1 MFRIIKILKDCLFPV
16 SCLGCGAEGEWVC
29 KNCYNKINAESVFCF
44 AEYLENNLDILVS
57 PYQYK
62 EEEEI
67 IGKIIQHLK
76 YYYVLELK
84 EVISCLLKDF
94 VKNNQAF
101 FKDIQIIAPVPLHAR
116 RLAERGFNQAEE
128 IAKILGTILNK
139 PVINCLKRVRY
150 TKQQARL
157 NKQER
162 KQNVV
167 AAFKIKNPSL
177 LKEKVLLVDDVFT
190 TGATVNECVKV
201 LRQAGVEKILA
212 FTLARG

>member
-1 MFRIIKILKDCLFPV
+1 
-16 SCLGCGAEGEWVC
+16 LGCEKEGEWIC
-29 KNCYNKINAESVFCF
+29 KNCYNKINALSVFCF

-62 EEEEI
+62 EAET

-84 EVISCLLKDF
+84 KVITNLLVDFVNNNHNFFKNIEVI
-94 VKNNQAF
+94 V
-101 FKDIQIIAPVPLHAR
+101 PVPLHAR
-116 RLAERGFNQAEE
+116 RFAERGFNQAEE
-128 IAKILGTILNK
+128 IAKILGGILNK
-139 PVINCLKRVRY
+139 PVSNNLTRMRY

-162 KQNVV
+162 QNNVV
-167 AAFKIKNPSL
+167 GAFKIKTPSL
-177 LKEKVLLVDDVFT
+177 LEGKVLLVDDVFT
-190 TGATVNECVKV
+190 TGATINECAKV